1 MNSSK
6 LIIVLMALVAI
17 LAAFMYYL
25 FSNSKPKDI
34 SFYDKNDTLTE
45 QTLPQANIADEMTKQ
60 NEPKAA
66 QNAISQKAN
75 APKNAT
81 PKTQRTQ
88 TAQNLGTS
96 AENATNSLNVATQG
110 SLRAEYNALM
120 QRAKQDKSMGEPRY
134 SVFVLDS
141 ARLNASEKA
150 TINDI
155 TTTLSRRGGYLRYTL
170 FVKKLNESNMRVY
183 IFNESLLDKQIWR
196 ANGLNLPN
204 LWFKFNQNSMQSVKN
219 SFHIDTLK
227 RNIGKSKIRAIELS
241 GHTDEIGNEAYNYA
255 LGLKRST
262 AVASEFLRQSG
273 KITLQSFGKDKP
285 VSTGLSEN
293 ERYKNRRVE
302 VVFE

>member
-60 NEPKAA
+60 NESKIAK
-66 QNAISQKAN
+66 NATSQKAN
-75 APKNAT
+75 AQKNAT
-81 PKTQRTQ
+81 PKTQRAQ

-96 AENATNSLNVATQG
+96 AENAGATNSQSVATQG

-120 QRAKQDKSMGEPRY
+120 QRAKRDKSMGEPRY

-155 TTTLSRRGGYLRYTL
+155 TTTLSRRGGYFRYTL
-170 FVKKLNESNMRVY
+170 FVENLNESNMRVY
-183 IFNESLLDKQIWR
+183 LFNES
-196 ANGLNLPN
+196 
-204 LWFKFNQNSMQSVKN
+204 F
-219 SFHIDTLK
+219 
-227 RNIGKSKIRAIELS
+227 
-241 GHTDEIGNEAYNYA
+241 
-255 LGLKRST
+255 
-262 AVASEFLRQSG
+262 
-273 KITLQSFGKDKP
+273 
-285 VSTGLSEN
+285 
-293 ERYKNRRVE
+293 
-302 VVFE
+302 